1 MKRTIRSALLHISAM
16 IALSAC
22 ATTQNKGSQ
31 LIAAGT
37 SSGDAFGYSFAISGN
52 TALVSAFL
60 EDTAIG
66 EDAGAAYVFI
76 LREGKWQREARL
88 TAPDGAAGDTFGS
101 NVAIYGDT
109 ALVGVMRDSD
119 AGAGSGSVHVL
130 VRSSGQ
136 WTHQANRLRK
146 RILWMGGHSGKYLAH
161 KSGPQSW
168 PTARSDP
175 LKEPI

>member
-22 ATTQNKGSQ
+22 ATTENKGSQ

-76 LREGKWQREARL
+76 LRKG
-88 TAPDGAAGDTFGS
+88 
-101 NVAIYGDT
+101 N
-109 ALVGVMRDSD
+109 
-119 AGAGSGSVHVL
+119 GSG
-130 VRSSGQ
+130 
-136 WTHQANRLRK
+136 K
-146 RILWMGGHSGKYLAH
+146 RG
-161 KSGPQSW
+161 
-168 PTARSDP
+168 
-175 LKEPI
+175 

>member
-1 MKRTIRSALLHISAM
+1 M

-76 LREGKWQREARL
+76 LRKG
-88 TAPDGAAGDTFGS
+88 
-101 NVAIYGDT
+101 N
-109 ALVGVMRDSD
+109 
-119 AGAGSGSVHVL
+119 GSG
-130 VRSSGQ
+130 
-136 WTHQANRLRK
+136 K
-146 RILWMGGHSGKYLAH
+146 RG
-161 KSGPQSW
+161 
-168 PTARSDP
+168 
-175 LKEPI
+175 